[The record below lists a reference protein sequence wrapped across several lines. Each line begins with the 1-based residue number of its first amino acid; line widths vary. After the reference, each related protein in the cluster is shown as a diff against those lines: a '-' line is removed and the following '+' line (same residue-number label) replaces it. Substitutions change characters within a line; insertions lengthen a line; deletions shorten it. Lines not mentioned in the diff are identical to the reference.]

1 MSIEKLSLVELVM
14 AQNVIKEQI
23 KKIRHD
29 LVGEQVDVVN
39 NLLIDLA
46 EAVSE
51 LECRVADYNDTL
63 CPGEEPMELTQNIKQ
78 LNEDHIYK
86 YYTLIK

>member
-1 MSIEKLSLVELVM
+1 MSIDKLSLVELVM

-29 LVGEQVDVVN
+29 LVGEQVNVVN

-63 CPGEEPMELTQNIKQ
+63 CPDEEPMEITQNIKQ

>member
-29 LVGEQVDVVN
+29 LVGEQVNVVN

>member
-29 LVGEQVDVVN
+29 LVGEQVNVVN

-63 CPGEEPMELTQNIKQ
+63 CPGEEPMEITQNIKQ

>member
-29 LVGEQVDVVN
+29 LVGEQVNVVN

-46 EAVSE
+46 EAVGE

-63 CPGEEPMELTQNIKQ
+63 CPGEEPMEITQNIKQ

>member
-23 KKIRHD
+23 KIRHD
-29 LVGEQVDVVN
+29 LVGEQVNVVN

-63 CPGEEPMELTQNIKQ
+63 CPGEEPMEITQNIKQ

>member
-63 CPGEEPMELTQNIKQ
+63 CPGEEPMEITQNIKQ